1 MGFRVWGAL
10 HGAYLVIERWISR
23 DRKGATGSVSLPV
36 LLVFG
41 IVTLT
46 WIPFRA
52 PNLAQAWDVV
62 QALFGPLAGTQLV
75 AAPLVVGLMG
85 LLTIVIDKADLRGR
99 INPVGDAP
107 SLVRGIAYGGAMV
120 TAILFA
126 SVTAVPFIY
135 FQF

>member
-1 MGFRVWGAL
+1 MS
-10 HGAYLVIERWISR
+10 SR
-23 DRKGATGSVSLPV
+23 PFSV
-36 LLVFG
+36 
-41 IVTLT
+41 
-46 WIPFRA
+46 
-52 PNLAQAWDVV
+52 
-62 QALFGPLAGTQLV
+62 PLAGSQLV

-85 LLTIVIDKADLRGR
+85 LLTILIDKADLKGR

-120 TAILFA
+120 TALLFA